1 VLQFPQML
9 SRARNVLRSLITRIR
24 QSLTK
29 IIRGADAPL
38 PQEPTVP
45 VSALR
50 TIASSL
56 NLDKLLN
63 FNEWQQYRES
73 CHELAEARQMAGAG
87 PWLTHDAR
95 TMLLKDSKTP
105 GTKLRESN
113 PLMSQGAFGD
123 IELALQNVEW
133 RREINLSWLEFSRWG
148 IQQIIL
154 ISRLYYIKNPIVRR
168 LIDISAIYVFGRG
181 YEVSSDDPDA
191 NAVLEEFFER
201 NNRVLG
207 QTALVDL
214 ERRKCYDGNLFFGF
228 FVDAAASGQTSVR
241 MIDATEMMDIITDP
255 DDTDQPWYYRRVWV
269 ARKFDSLTGQIH
281 TQGQECYHPAL
292 GFNPTTKPK
301 MINAMPVMW
310 DVPVYHRKCGAVA
323 KWNFGCP
330 LIYPAIDWAKAA
342 RRFLEACAT
351 VKQALATIAM
361 TVTTKGGQQAIEGL
375 KQQLSTTV
383 GPQAA
388 IWDTNPPPVN
398 ASTIVSGPG
407 TTFSMLDASGKGG
420 NPEEVRR
427 FLLMC
432 CMTIGVPETFLSD
445 VSTGNL
451 ATATTL
457 DRPTEL
463 VFLEKQESWRDDL
476 TVIAKFVL
484 DASKNA
490 TSGTLKEALKRR
502 DMVSSEVS
510 IRTRVRS
517 LGPDGRWHYVYDE
530 AVKTKK
536 PKEIKIV
543 VNFPAIREGDMAVNV
558 NAIASAMTL
567 NNKGGQIVGID
578 EKEGVLLLF
587 RQLGVEDAEEI
598 VELMYPE
605 DEYDPDRTKEEE
617 AAPIAPAMPN
627 PAGTVQTKVQG
638 EPSSQTNPQ
647 TTSQPGQ
654 VDQQPLGDSMKEAV
668 RLRMAAEK
676 LIKAAEKMNERNA
689 ELSRA

>member
-1 VLQFPQML
+1 ML
-9 SRARNVLRSLITRIR
+9 HRLSSQLKSLITRIR
-24 QSLTK
+24 QRLAK
-29 IIRGADAPL
+29 IIHGADAPPP
-38 PQEPTVP
+38 PQEHTVP

-95 TMLLKDSKTP
+95 TMMLKDSATP

-168 LIDISAIYVFGRG
+168 LIDISATYVFGRG
-181 YEVSSDDPDA
+181 FDVSSDDPTSND
-191 NAVLEEFFER
+191 VLKDFWER
-201 NNRVLG
+201 NNKVLG
-207 QTALVDL
+207 QIALVDL

-228 FVDAAASGQTSVR
+228 FTDMMKTGDTTVR
-241 MIDATEMMDIITDP
+241 MIDATEVMDIITDP
-255 DDTDQPWYYRRVWV
+255 DDTDQPWFYRRVWV
-269 ARKFDSLTGQIH
+269 AREFDIQSGQVR

-292 GFNPTTKPK
+292 GFQPTIKPPA
-301 MINAMPVMW
+301 INAIPVMW

-330 LIYPAIDWAKAA
+330 LIYPAIDWAKAS

-398 ASTIVSGPG
+398 ASTVVSGPG
-407 TTFSMLDASGKGG
+407 TTFSMMDASGKGG
-420 NPEEVRR
+420 DPEEVRR

-432 CMTIGVPETFLSD
+432 CMVMGVPETFLAD

-463 VFLEKQESWRDDL
+463 VFLEKQEAWRDDL
-476 TVIAKFVL
+476 TLIAKYVL
-484 DASKNA
+484 DCSKNA
-490 TSGTLKEALKRR
+490 TGGKLKEALEKQQLKVN
-502 DMVSSEVS
+502 DVQ
-510 IRTRVRS
+510 IRTRVR
-517 LGPDGRWHYVYDE
+517 LIGPDGRMHYVYDTDE
-530 AVKTKK
+530 AGKRKVN
-536 PKEIKIV
+536 PKEIKIQV
-543 VNFPAIREGDMAVNV
+543 TFPAIREGDLAVMV
-558 NAIASAMTL
+558 GAIASAMTL

-578 EKEGVLLLF
+578 EKQGVLLLF

-605 DEYDPDRTKEEE
+605 DEYEIDRTKEPL
-617 AAPIAPAMPN
+617 ANPIMPAMPSPGGTIPVQGQ
-627 PAGTVQTKVQG
+627 PAG
-638 EPSSQTNPQ
+638 NP
-647 TTSQPGQ
+647 TSQPGQ
-654 VDQQPLGDSMKEAV
+654 VDQQPLGDAMKEAAK
-668 RLRMAAEK
+668 LRRTADL
-676 LIKAAEKMNERNA
+676 LIKAAEKMRA
-689 ELSRA
+689 TDRDRELVNR

>member
-1 VLQFPQML
+1 MV
-9 SRARNVLRSLITRIR
+9 
-24 QSLTK
+24 QSLQMWTATPRTWLAGLIK
-29 IIRGADAPL
+29 SVMRWWTERSKPKSK
-38 PQEPTVP
+38 PPEEPVVP

-50 TIASSL
+50 TLGSALDL
-56 NLDKLLN
+56 NKLLN
-63 FNEWQQYRES
+63 YNEWQQYRES
-73 CHELAEARQMAGAG
+73 CHELEEARQMAGAG
-87 PWLTHDAR
+87 PWLTQRAR
-95 TMLLKDSKTP
+95 AAVASNKAADVVVK
-105 GTKLRESN
+105 ESN

-168 LIDISAIYVFGRG
+168 LIDISATYVFGRG

-191 NAVLEEFFER
+191 NQVLKEFFER

-207 QTALVDL
+207 QIALVDL
-214 ERRKCYDGNLFFGF
+214 ERRKCYDGNLFFAF
-228 FVDAAASGQTSVR
+228 FIDAAATGQVTVR
-241 MIDATEMMDIITDP
+241 MMDATEIMDIITDP

-269 ARKFDSLTGQIH
+269 ARMFDVESGQIR
-281 TQGQECYHPAL
+281 TEGQESYHPAL
-292 GFNPTTKPK
+292 GFSPTVKPAT
-301 MINAMPVMW
+301 INAVPVMW
-310 DVPVYHRKCGAVA
+310 DVPIYHRKCGSVA

-330 LIYPAIDWAKAA
+330 LVYPAIDWAKAS

-361 TVTTKGGQQAIEGL
+361 TITTKGGQQAIEGL

-388 IWDTNPPPVN
+388 IWDTNPTPVN
-398 ASTIVSGPG
+398 ASTLVAGPG
-407 TTFSMLDASGKGG
+407 TQVSMLDASGKGG

-432 CMTIGVPETFLSD
+432 CMTMGVPETFLAD

-463 VFLEKQESWRDDL
+463 VFLEKQEAWRDDL
-476 TVIAKFVL
+476 TVIAKVVL
-484 DASKNA
+484 DASKAA
-490 TSGTLKEALKRR
+490 TGGKLKEALAKR
-502 DMVSSEVS
+502 D
-510 IRTRVRS
+510 IRPNDVTVKMRLRVI
-517 LGPDGRWHYVYDE
+517 GPDGRRHYVYERELDE
-530 AVKTKK
+530 AKNKAK
-536 PKEIKIV
+536 GPKEIKVV

-578 EKEGVLLLF
+578 EKQGVLLLF

-598 VELMYPE
+598 LELMYPE
-605 DEYDPDRTKEEE
+605 DEYDPDRTQVPE
-617 AAPIAPAMPN
+617 AAPIAPAMPA
-627 PAGTVQTKVQG
+627 PAGTIQTQVQG
-638 EPSSQTNPQ
+638 QPSGNP
-647 TTSQPGQ
+647 TSQPGQ
-654 VDQQPLGDSMKEAV
+654 VDQQPLGDAMKEAA
-668 RLRMAAEK
+668 RLRKAAEK
-676 LIKAAEKMNERNA
+676 LLASVQKMNERESQLTHA
-689 ELSRA
+689 